1 MVNLESIFGLFSHD
15 DNDLSGGV
23 KVTYDDLKKS
33 PMYYVGM
40 YKKLVLNHINFNKK
54 VLTFFSKSN
63 GEFDIQDIKEAGE
76 YVTYNRAYGFI
87 KDVDLNEETHIDAL
101 KFYSDEY
108 LSTAL
113 NLGINYFT
121 ETEEYERCAF
131 LLKLLKVVKKFES
144 KVGDENPESYIGG
157 TGIKG

>member
-1 MVNLESIFGLFSHD
+1 MVNLENIFGLFSHD
-15 DNDLSGGV
+15 NEDLSSGV
-23 KVTYDDLKKS
+23 KITYDDLKKS

-40 YKKLVLNHINFNKK
+40 YKKLILNHINFNKK

-63 GEFDIQDIKEAGE
+63 QEFDIKDIKDAGE

-87 KDVDLNEETHIDAL
+87 KSVNLEEETHIQAL

-121 ETEEYERCAF
+121 ETEEYEKCAF
-131 LLKLLKVVKKFES
+131 LFKLDKVVKSFES
-144 KVGDENPESYIGG
+144 KVGDENL
-157 TGIKG
+157 